1 MRRSTFFPHKPVLT
15 EKNLTDQRGKIFL
28 VTGGSGGLGKELI
41 NILYQQNAKIY
52 VAARSESK
60 TMEVIREIQ
69 RAHPSSAGELVFLRL
84 QLDDLTTIKQSA
96 DEFLAKE
103 NRLHVLW
110 NNAGVMIPPQG
121 SKTVQGYELQIGTN
135 NLGHFLFT
143 HFLRPVLAETAKT
156 APKNSVRVVWVSS
169 SAADGAPHPAIDFSN
184 MDYHIEEGIWS
195 KYSRSKAG
203 NVLHSAEFARRT
215 ANEGIISVALNP
227 GNFVTNL
234 QQNMPRVQLA
244 MFKMISHEP
253 IKGAYT
259 ELFAG
264 LHDSITEKNNGGW
277 ISPFGKIEPA
287 RKDLLDPD
295 LGRKY
300 WEWSEAQ
307 VKPYM

>member
-1 MRRSTFFPHKPVLT
+1 
-15 EKNLTDQRGKIFL
+15 L

-110 NNAGVMIPPQG
+110 NNAGVMVPPQG

-215 ANEGIISVALNP
+215 ANEGIISVVC
-227 GNFVTNL
+227 F
-234 QQNMPRVQLA
+234 
-244 MFKMISHEP
+244 FISTYM
-253 IKGAYT
+253 GMT
-259 ELFAG
+259 RL
-264 LHDSITEKNNGGW
+264 L
-277 ISPFGKIEPA
+277 ISSRHLTQEILSPTCSKTCQGF
-287 RKDLLDPD
+287 
-295 LGRKY
+295 
-300 WEWSEAQ
+300 S
-307 VKPYM
+307 

>member
-15 EKNLTDQRGKIFL
+15 EQNLPDQHGKVFL

-41 NILYQQNAKIY
+41 NILYSHNAKIY
-52 VAARSESK
+52 VAARSEAK
-60 TMEVIREIQ
+60 TREVIREIQ
-69 RAHPSSAGELVFLRL
+69 RAHPSSRGELIFLRL

-96 DEFLAKE
+96 GEFLTKE
-103 NRLHVLW
+103 TRLDVLW
-110 NNAGVMIPPQG
+110 NNAGVMVPPQG
-121 SKTVQGYELQIGTN
+121 SKSVQGYELQIGTN

-143 HFLRPVLAETAKT
+143 QFLRPVLVATAKT

-169 SAADGAPHPAIDFSN
+169 SAADGAPRPAIDFSN
-184 MDYHIEEGIWS
+184 MDYHVEEGIWS

-215 ANEGIISVALNP
+215 AGEGIISVALNP

-234 QQNMPRVQLA
+234 QQNMPRMQLA
-244 MFKMISHEP
+244 MFRLISHEP
-253 IKGAYT
+253 IHGAYT

-264 LHDSITEKNNGGW
+264 LHPSITEKNNGGW
-277 ISPFGKIEPA
+277 VSPFGKIEPA
-287 RKDLLDPD
+287 RKDLLDPE

-300 WEWSEAQ
+300 WEWSETQ